1 MAAYFE
7 QVLGGAYDNHVLPFL
22 WLKGEARETITEYL
36 EQIADAD
43 IREVCLE
50 SRTHPDFCH
59 DGWWSDLRFII
70 DECKRLGLKIWL
82 LDDAHFPTGY
92 ANGALVSDG
101 VDPALKKTVLKHRTV
116 TVVGPQPST
125 TIKLGNLMDS
135 TERFVG
141 AAVFD
146 AAGAPL
152 DLALA
157 AEESDDGTP
166 ARLRFDAPTG
176 VATIE
181 LYVTSKKTGFR
192 DEYINMVDAAS
203 CRMLINAV
211 YEPTFEHLGDEFGK
225 TILGFFTDEP
235 GFMNEKGTTLDDAST
250 SSLIGRADLALPW
263 SDELARRLRDALGE
277 DWLAKLH
284 GLWTREADGAHAR
297 HIYMDI
303 ATQLYRVCFDEQI
316 GDWCRAH
323 GVMHIGHVIEDKS
336 CHTRLGQGAGHYFR
350 AVAGQDMAGVDV
362 VINQLAPGIDRGRY
376 SYFHGAWN
384 MEFFTYALAKLGS
397 SAARLDPKKQGRCM
411 AEVFGAFG
419 WHEGLREMKWIADHM
434 LVRGINWFTPHAFSM
449 APFPDWDCPPH
460 FYAHGNNPQWPHFGQ
475 LMRYMNRTATL
486 LSEGCAAHPVAILYH
501 ADAEWAGNA
510 MPIERVA
517 AELTRAQIDF
527 DFVPAEAF
535 EDEGRYEVS
544 IADGTLAVNG
554 CRYQA
559 FVMPGA
565 SFIGAAT
572 AEAVRRMM
580 AAGVMVLAVD
590 EVPGALYDASG
601 AAELSGLA
609 ATPLA
614 DAAAALARA
623 GLQTV
628 VTDTPQPWLRALR
641 YERAG
646 ETYFMLVNEHP
657 REHISCTVSL
667 PQGERLCGT
676 RLDLLNGT
684 DPVAFDGA
692 LELESFESCIVVLG
706 TNGEVESNS
715 SADTSASADGALVL
729 DIDGPWTVAL
739 SPAGSDGTFGEP
751 QKLEHLCDLTSELFA
766 GTCGTYRYRTSF
778 ELADD
783 LADATIDLG
792 DVYEVATLTLDGQTL
807 GTRICP
813 PYRFATG
820 ALAAGAHELTIDVI
834 NTLDHVIPDIFTLT
848 EPVAP
853 SGILGPVV
861 LREQNLPK

>member
-7 QVLGGAYDNHVLPFL
+7 QVLGGTFDNHVLPFL

-36 EQIADAD
+36 EQIAGAD

-101 VDPALKKTVLKHRTV
+101 VDPALKKTVLKHRTI

-125 TIKLGNLMDS
+125 SIKLGNLMDS

-141 AAVFD
+141 VAAFD
-146 AAGAPL
+146 AAGVPL

-157 AEESDDGTP
+157 VEHGNDGAP
-166 ARLRFDAPTG
+166 ARLRFDARAG

-235 GFMNEKGTTLDDAST
+235 GFMNEKSTTLDDAST

-263 SDELARRLRDALGE
+263 SDELARRLHDALGE

-303 ATQLYRVCFDEQI
+303 ATQLYRSCFDEQI

-434 LVRGINWFTPHAFSM
+434 LVRGVNWFTPHAFSM

-460 FYAHGNNPQWPHFGQ
+460 FYAHGNNPQWSHFGK
-475 LMRYMNRTATL
+475 LMSYMNRTATL
-486 LSEGCAAHPVAILYH
+486 LSGGCAAHPVAILYH
-501 ADAEWAGNA
+501 ADAEWAGDA

-544 IADGTLAVNG
+544 VADGVLTING

-572 AEAVRRMM
+572 AEALRRMM
-580 AAGVMVLAVD
+580 AAGITVLAAD
-590 EVPGALYDASG
+590 EVPSALYNADG
-601 AAELSGLA
+601 AIELNGLA

-614 DAAAALARA
+614 DVADMLAAA

-646 ETYFMLVNEHP
+646 ETYVMLVNEHP
-657 REHISCTVSL
+657 RERIGCTVSL
-667 PQGERLCGT
+667 PSGERLCGT
-676 RLDLLNGT
+676 CLDLLNGIE
-684 DPVAFDGA
+684 PVAFDGT
-692 LELESFESCIVVLG
+692 LELAPAESCIVVLG
-706 TNGEVESNS
+706 TGDEVELDGRANTN
-715 SADTSASADGALVL
+715 ADDAVCHS
-729 DIDGPWTVAL
+729 IDSPWTVAL
-739 SPAGSDGTFGEP
+739 SPAGGNGTFGEP

-783 LADATIDLG
+783 LTHAAIDLG
-792 DVYEVATLTLDGQTL
+792 DVYEVATLTLDGRPL

-820 ALAAGAHELTIDVI
+820 PLTVGTHELTIDVI
-834 NTLDHVIPDIFTLT
+834 NTLDHAIPDIFALT
-848 EPVAP
+848 ESVAP
-853 SGILGPVV
+853 SGVLGPVT
-861 LREQNLPK
+861 LYGQNLPK

>member
-1 MAAYFE
+1 MA
-7 QVLGGAYDNHVLPFL
+7 AYDNHVLPFL
-22 WLKGEARETITEYL
+22 WLKGEAHETITEYL
-36 EQIADAD
+36 EQIAGAD

-50 SRTHPDFCH
+50 SRTHPEFCRN
-59 DGWWSDLRFII
+59 GWWADLRFII
-70 DECKRLGLKIWL
+70 GECKRLGLKIWL

-92 ANGALVSDG
+92 ANGALAG
-101 VDPALKKTVLKHRTV
+101 ENVDPALKKTVLKHRTV

-125 TIKLGNLMDS
+125 VIKLGNLMDP

-141 AAVFD
+141 AATFD

-152 DLALA
+152 DLELSVEQA
-157 AEESDDGTP
+157 DGTP
-166 ARLRFDAPTG
+166 ARLRFDAPAGITT
-176 VATIE
+176 VE
-181 LYVTSKKTGFR
+181 LFVTSQKTGFR
-192 DEYINMVDAAS
+192 DEYINMVDADS
-203 CRMLINAV
+203 CRVLIDAV
-211 YEPTFEHLGDEFGK
+211 YEPTFEHLGDEFGC

-235 GFMNEKGTTLDDAST
+235 GFMNEKGTALDDAST
-250 SSLIGRADLALPW
+250 SSFIGRGDMSLPW
-263 SDELARRLRDALGE
+263 SDELASRLCNALGE
-277 DWLAKLH
+277 DWLTKLH
-284 GLWTREADGAHAR
+284 GLWTREADGARVR
-297 HIYMDI
+297 HTYMDI
-303 ATQLYRVCFDEQI
+303 ATQLYRACFDEQI
-316 GDWCRAH
+316 GDWCREH

-350 AVAGQDMAGVDV
+350 AVAGQDMAGIDV
-362 VINQLAPGIDRGRY
+362 VINQLAPGIDHERY
-376 SYFHGAWN
+376 SYFRGAWN

-475 LMRYMNRTATL
+475 LMSYMNRTATL
-486 LSEGCAAHPVAILYH
+486 LSGGSAARPVAILYH
-501 ADAEWAGNA
+501 ADAEWAGSA

-535 EDEGRYEVS
+535 EDEDRYEVS
-544 IADGTLAVNG
+544 IADGTFAVNG

-559 FVMPGA
+559 FVLPGA
-565 SFIGAAT
+565 SFIGAPT
-572 AEAVRRMM
+572 AHAVGRMM

-590 EVPGALYDASG
+590 EVPGALYDADG
-601 AAELSGLA
+601 AAELDGLT

-614 DAAAALARA
+614 GVADVLAAA

-646 ETYFMLVNEHP
+646 ETYVMLVNEHP
-657 REHISCTVSL
+657 RESIRCTVAL
-667 PQGERLCGT
+667 ARGERLRGT

-684 DPVAFDGA
+684 DPVAFDSA
-692 LELESFESCIVVLG
+692 LELEPFESCVVVLG

-715 SADTSASADGALVL
+715 CADTSAGADSALIL
-729 DIDGPWTVAL
+729 DIDGPWTVVL
-739 SPAGSDGTFGEP
+739 SPAGGDGAFGEP
-751 QKLEHLCDLTSELFA
+751 QKLEHLCDLTAEQFA

-778 ELADD
+778 ELADN

-792 DVYEVATLTLDGQTL
+792 DVYETATLTLDGHSL

-820 ALAAGAHELTIDVI
+820 ALAAGTHELTIDAI
-834 NTLDHVIPDIFTLT
+834 NTLDHTIPDIFALT
-848 EPVAP
+848 EPIAP
-853 SGILGPVV
+853 SGVLGPVT
-861 LREQNLPK
+861 LRGQNLPK

>member
-1 MAAYFE
+1 MA
-7 QVLGGAYDNHVLPFL
+7 AYDNHVLPFL
-22 WLKGEARETITEYL
+22 WLKGEERETITEYL
-36 EQIADAD
+36 EQIARAD

-50 SRTHPDFCH
+50 SRTHPEFCR
-59 DGWWSDLRFII
+59 DGWWGDLRFII

-92 ANGALVSDG
+92 ANGALAG
-101 VDPALKKTVLKHRTV
+101 ENVDPALKKTVLKHRTV

-125 TIKLGNLMDS
+125 VIKLGNLLDP

-141 AAVFD
+141 ATTFD

-152 DLALA
+152 NLEITLEQTDG
-157 AEESDDGTP
+157 GTP
-166 ARLRFDAPTG
+166 ARLRFDAPAG
-176 VATIE
+176 VTTLE
-181 LYVTSKKTGFR
+181 LYVTSQKTGFR
-192 DEYINMVDAAS
+192 DEYINMVDADS
-203 CRMLINAV
+203 CRVLIDAV
-211 YEPTFEHLGDEFGK
+211 YEPTFEHLGDEFDC

-235 GFMNEKGTTLDDAST
+235 GFMNEKGTALNDAST
-250 SSLIGRADLALPW
+250 SSFIGRGNMALPW
-263 SDELARRLRDALGE
+263 SNELARRLRNALGE
-277 DWLAKLH
+277 DWLTKLH
-284 GLWTREADGAHAR
+284 GLWTREADGARVR
-297 HIYMDI
+297 HTYMDI
-303 ATQLYRVCFDEQI
+303 ATQLYRTCFDEQI
-316 GDWCRAH
+316 GDWCRER

-350 AVAGQDMAGVDV
+350 AVAGQDMAGIDV
-362 VINQLAPGIDRGRY
+362 VINQLAPGVDHGRY

-434 LVRGINWFTPHAFSM
+434 LVRGVNWFTPHAFSM

-475 LMRYMNRTATL
+475 LMSYMNRTATL
-486 LSEGCAAHPVAILYH
+486 LSGGCAACPVAILYH
-501 ADAEWAGNA
+501 ADAEWAGDA

-544 IADGTLAVNG
+544 IADGMLTVND

-565 SFIGAAT
+565 SFIGSAT
-572 AEAVRRMM
+572 AQAVRRMM
-580 AAGVMVLAVD
+580 DAGVMVLAVD
-590 EVPGALYDASG
+590 EVPSALYDADDVV
-601 AAELSGLA
+601 ELDELA

-614 DAAAALARA
+614 DMADVLANA

-628 VTDTPQPWLRALR
+628 VTDTPQSWLRALR

-646 ETYFMLVNEHP
+646 ETYVMLVNEHP
-657 REHISCTVSL
+657 HECIDCTVKL
-667 PQGERLCGT
+667 AQGERLCGT

-684 DPVAFDGA
+684 DPVAFDGTLELAPFESCFVA
-692 LELESFESCIVVLG
+692 LETDGELESG
-706 TNGEVESNS
+706 
-715 SADTSASADGALVL
+715 DGADMGSSDALAL
-729 DIDGPWTVAL
+729 DINGPWTVAL
-739 SPAGSDGTFGEP
+739 SPAGGGTFGAP
-751 QKLEHLCDLTSELFA
+751 QELEHLCDLTAERFPNA
-766 GTCGTYRYRTSF
+766 CGTFHYRTLF
-778 ELADD
+778 ELAND

-792 DVYEVATLTLDGQTL
+792 DVCEVATLTLDGHPL

-813 PYRFATG
+813 PYRFAIDP
-820 ALAAGAHELTIDVI
+820 LAAGTHELTVDVI
-834 NTLDHVIPDIFTLT
+834 NTLDHAIPDIFALT

-853 SGILGPVV
+853 SGILGPVT
-861 LREQNLPK
+861 LCGQNLPK

>member
-1 MAAYFE
+1 MA
-7 QVLGGAYDNHVLPFL
+7 AYDNHVLPFL

-36 EQIADAD
+36 EQIAGAD
-43 IREVCLE
+43 IHEVCLE
-50 SRTHPDFCH
+50 SRTHPEFCR

-70 DECKRLGLKIWL
+70 GECKRLDLKIWL

-92 ANGALVSDG
+92 ANGALAGED
-101 VDPALKKTVLKHRTV
+101 VDPVLKKTVLKHHTV

-125 TIKLGNLMDS
+125 TIKLGNLMDP

-141 AAVFD
+141 TATFD

-152 DLALA
+152 DLELA
-157 AEESDDGTP
+157 VEQTEDGTP
-166 ARLRFDAPTG
+166 VRLRFDAPAGIT
-176 VATIE
+176 TLE
-181 LYVTSKKTGFR
+181 LYVTSQKTGFR
-192 DEYINMVDAAS
+192 DEYINMVDADS

-235 GFMNEKGTTLDDAST
+235 GFMNEKGATLEDAST
-250 SSLIGRADLALPW
+250 SSFIGRGDMALPW
-263 SDELARRLRDALGE
+263 SDELARRLHEELSAS
-277 DWLAKLH
+277 WLAELR
-284 GLWTREADGAHAR
+284 GLWTRDPAGARVR
-297 HIYMDI
+297 HTYMDI
-303 ATQLYRVCFDEQI
+303 ATQLYRACFDEQI
-316 GDWCRAH
+316 GDWCRKR

-350 AVAGQDMAGVDV
+350 AVAGQDMAGIDV
-362 VINQLAPGIDRGRY
+362 VINQLAPSVDHGRY

-475 LMRYMNRTATL
+475 LMSYMNRTATL
-486 LSEGCAAHPVAILYH
+486 LSGGYAMHPVAILYH

-535 EDEGRYEVS
+535 EDENRYEVS
-544 IADGTLAVNG
+544 IADGLLTVND

-565 SFIGAAT
+565 SFIGATT
-572 AEAVRRMM
+572 AEAMRRM
-580 AAGVMVLAVD
+580 ANAGVMVLAVD
-590 EVPGALYDASG
+590 EVPGTFYDTDG
-601 AAELSGLA
+601 AVELGGLV

-614 DAAAALARA
+614 DVARALASA

-628 VTDTPQPWLRALR
+628 VPDTPQPWLRALR
-641 YERAG
+641 YERVG
-646 ETYFMLVNEHP
+646 ETYVMLVNEHP
-657 REHISCTVSL
+657 RERIDCTVAL
-667 PQGERLCGT
+667 ATGERLCGT
-676 RLDLLNGT
+676 RLDLLNGAG
-684 DPVAFDGA
+684 PVAFDGA
-692 LELESFESCIVVLG
+692 LELAPFESCIVVLE
-706 TNGEVESNS
+706 TS
-715 SADTSASADGALVL
+715 SKNAPGDGAIDADTSLGLR
-729 DIDGPWTVAL
+729 IEGPWTVAL
-739 SPAGSDGTFGEP
+739 SPAGSNGAFGES
-751 QKLEHLCDLTSELFA
+751 QKLKHLCDLTADLFT
-766 GTCGTYRYRTSF
+766 GTCGTYRYHASF
-778 ELADD
+778 ELANDCT
-783 LADATIDLG
+783 DATIDLG
-792 DVYEVATLTLDGQTL
+792 DVYETATLTLDGRPL

-813 PYRFATG
+813 PYRFAAG
-820 ALAAGAHELTIDVI
+820 ALSAGAHELTIDVI
-834 NTLDHVIPDIFTLT
+834 NTLDHAIPDIFALT

-853 SGILGPVV
+853 SGILGPVT
-861 LREQNLPK
+861 LCGQNLPK

>member
-7 QVLGGAYDNHVLPFL
+7 QVLGGTYGSHVLPFL
-22 WLKGEARETITEYL
+22 WLKGETRETITEYL
-36 EQIADAD
+36 EQIAGAD

-50 SRTHPDFCH
+50 SRTHPEFCH

-70 DECKRLGLKIWL
+70 GECKRLGLKIWL

-92 ANGALVSDG
+92 ANGALEGEG
-101 VDPALKKTVLKHRTV
+101 VDPALKKTVLKHHAITF
-116 TVVGPQPST
+116 VGPQPST
-125 TIKLGNLMDS
+125 TIKLGNLMDP

-141 AAVFD
+141 AAAFD
-146 AAGAPL
+146 AAGMPL

-157 AEESDDGTP
+157 VEHGDDGAP
-166 ARLRFDAPTG
+166 VRLRFDAPAG
-176 VATIE
+176 VTTIE
-181 LYVTSKKTGFR
+181 LYVTSQKTGFR

-203 CRMLINAV
+203 CRVLIDAV
-211 YEPTFEHLGDEFGK
+211 YEPTFKHLGDEFGK

-250 SSLIGRADLALPW
+250 SSFIGRSDLALPW

-277 DWLAKLH
+277 SWLTELY
-284 GLWTREADGAHAR
+284 GLWTREADGAQAR
-297 HIYMDI
+297 HTYMDI
-303 ATQLYRVCFDEQI
+303 ATQLYRTCFDEQI

-336 CHTRLGQGAGHYFR
+336 CHARLGQGAGHYFR
-350 AVAGQDMAGVDV
+350 AVAGQDMAGIDV
-362 VINQLAPGIDRGRY
+362 VINQLVPGIDRGHY

-384 MEFFTYALAKLGS
+384 MELFTYALAKLGS

-475 LMRYMNRTATL
+475 LMSYMNRTATL
-486 LSEGCAAHPVAILYH
+486 LSGGHATCPIAILYH
-501 ADAEWAGNA
+501 ADAEWAGDA

-535 EDEGRYEVS
+535 EDAGRYEVS
-544 IADGTLAVNG
+544 IADV
-554 CRYQA
+554 
-559 FVMPGA
+559 
-565 SFIGAAT
+565 
-572 AEAVRRMM
+572 
-580 AAGVMVLAVD
+580 
-590 EVPGALYDASG
+590 
-601 AAELSGLA
+601 
-609 ATPLA
+609 
-614 DAAAALARA
+614 AAALARA

-646 ETYFMLVNEHP
+646 ETYVMLVNEHP
-657 REHISCTVSL
+657 RERIACTVAFA
-667 PQGERLCGT
+667 QGDRLCGT
-676 RLDLLNGT
+676 RLDLLNSTEPVVFDGVLELAPYESCFIALGT
-684 DPVAFDGA
+684 DG
-692 LELESFESCIVVLG
+692 SFESKG
-706 TNGEVESNS
+706 ST
-715 SADTSASADGALVL
+715 DTSTDAELTLS
-729 DIDGPWTVAL
+729 IDGPWTVAL
-739 SPAGSDGTFGEP
+739 SPAGSDDAFGEP

-783 LADATIDLG
+783 LADAAIDLG
-792 DVYEVATLTLDGQTL
+792 DVYETATLTLDGQPL

-820 ALAAGAHELTIDVI
+820 PLTVGTHELTIDVI
-834 NTLDHVIPDIFTLT
+834 NTLDHAIPDIFALT

-853 SGILGPVV
+853 SGILGPVT
-861 LREQNLPK
+861 LCGQNLPK